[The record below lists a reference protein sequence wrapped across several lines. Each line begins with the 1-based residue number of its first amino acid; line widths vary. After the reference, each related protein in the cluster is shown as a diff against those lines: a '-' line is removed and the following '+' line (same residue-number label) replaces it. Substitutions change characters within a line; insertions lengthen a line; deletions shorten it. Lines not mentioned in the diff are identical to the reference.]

1 MMRSPAAAALRGAET
16 PREPPRPSAVKVRAM
31 ARLQQHRANGV
42 FNSNS
47 PLAISKAKTPRTS
60 SGSGGARPK
69 RSEEEKAARKTK
81 AGNKRMH
88 NLDIAEV
95 CERHGACT
103 VAEVE
108 AVFAAKQKTAAE
120 REHEDLLIAAL
131 KAQYK
136 ADIAEAK
143 VLMSKTKA
151 SKAQC
156 DELEAEF
163 KKQEA
168 GLEAKFEK
176 KEAELKA
183 KFGKKEAEFKKQTQE
198 FENFIAKSEDLT
210 KRELELNNE
219 FIELCQ
225 EQRELEQHK
234 ESVQVK
240 NLIDEV
246 KSLRTEV
253 DSLKKKLQK
262 QNKNKRNHK
271 EQEHRRELGRA
282 ADKENNKTRES
293 QSGAKRQR
301 VATPSTST

>member
-1 MMRSPAAAALRGAET
+1 MRSPAAAALRGAET

-31 ARLQQHRANGV
+31 ARLQEHRANGV

-120 REHEDLLIAAL
+120 REQEDLLIAAL

-136 ADIAEAK
+136 ADIAEAEAS
-143 VLMSKTKA
+143 LTKA
-151 SKAQC
+151 TYA
-156 DELEAEF
+156 
-163 KKQEA
+163 A
-168 GLEAKFEK
+168 GRKNSEQPVLPCISENVSRCPKIIT
-176 KEAELKA
+176 
-183 KFGKKEAEFKKQTQE
+183 GYGPSMRPQTL
-198 FENFIAKSEDLT
+198 STLT
-210 KRELELNNE
+210 
-219 FIELCQ
+219 
-225 EQRELEQHK
+225 
-234 ESVQVK
+234 
-240 NLIDEV
+240 
-246 KSLRTEV
+246 T
-253 DSLKKKLQK
+253 
-262 QNKNKRNHK
+262 QNM
-271 EQEHRRELGRA
+271 
-282 ADKENNKTRES
+282 TVS
-293 QSGAKRQR
+293 
-301 VATPSTST
+301 